1 MAARVQRIWIV
12 VRTPQRVALR
22 QHATTVL
29 TLLGRHQTLD
39 LPLPHLRLLLP
50 HRQMMMGPPRHRL
63 QHHHPHHPLL
73 VTAMSQASVKTVI
86 TSDVEHEVQHQ
97 HQAQTWV
104 DLLRTHSLAI
114 KLHVCEIRQ

>member
-1 MAARVQRIWIV
+1 M
-12 VRTPQRVALR
+12 VRTPQRVARR
-22 QHATTVL
+22 QHATTTLPVL

-50 HRQMMMGPPRHRL
+50 HRQMMMCPPPHRL

-73 VTAMSQASVKTVI
+73 VTAMSQASAKTVI
-86 TSDVEHEVQHQ
+86 TSDVVEHEVQHQ